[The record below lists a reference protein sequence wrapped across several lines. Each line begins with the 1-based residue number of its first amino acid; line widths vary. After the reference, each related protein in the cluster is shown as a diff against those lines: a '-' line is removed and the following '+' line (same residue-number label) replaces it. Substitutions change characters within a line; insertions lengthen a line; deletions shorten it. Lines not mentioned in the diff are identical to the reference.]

1 MFYGKIINDGA
12 HMKKEAIDIKNND
25 IPEERLKK
33 YYKEFKV
40 STLMD
45 DMKFNYH

>member
-1 MFYGKIINDGA
+1 
-12 HMKKEAIDIKNND
+12 MKKEDIDIKNKD

-45 DMKFNYH
+45 DMKFHMICKLKEVIREI

>member
-1 MFYGKIINDGA
+1 MEEKIID
-12 HMKKEAIDIKNND
+12 NN
-25 IPEERLKK
+25 IPEKRLKK

-45 DMKFNYH
+45 DMKFRMVCESKEA